1 MKVNQVSLSEKN
13 WSQTLTSIT
22 VVPHLLLLFVSPDF
36 GPKKDVI
43 SHLNRKYPDAIV
55 FGCSSAG
62 EISDV
67 IVKDNTISLTAI
79 EFDKTCLKLVSV
91 KVNKMNDSFK
101 AGVNIGRMLSDKHLK
116 HVMVL
121 SDGLK
126 VNGVDLTSGIKSNLL
141 NTSVTGGMAGDGE
154 DFEKTFVIRNNEIL
168 ENAVLGLGFYGDSL
182 NVSYSAKGGWDGF
195 GIERLVTKSKK
206 NVLYEL
212 DGKPAL
218 EIYKN
223 ILGED
228 AKKLPS
234 SGLLFPVNMK
244 KGKDDIAVV
253 RGISGINEKDKSLI
267 FGVNIQEGVS
277 LRLMKGN
284 IDRLITGAKESAVSA
299 CITLKENSELVI
311 VISCIGRRLVLK
323 QLVEEEIEIIRNVV
337 GDNPKITGFYSY
349 GEIAPLED
357 VSLCELHHQTMT
369 ITTLSEC

>member
-1 MKVNQVSLSEKN
+1 
-13 WSQTLTSIT
+13 
-22 VVPHLLLLFVSPDF
+22 
-36 GPKKDVI
+36 
-43 SHLNRKYPDAIV
+43 
-55 FGCSSAG
+55 
-62 EISDV
+62 
-67 IVKDNTISLTAI
+67 
-79 EFDKTCLKLVSV
+79 
-91 KVNKMNDSFK
+91 
-101 AGVNIGRMLSDKHLK
+101 
-116 HVMVL
+116 
-121 SDGLK
+121 
-126 VNGVDLTSGIKSNLL
+126 
-141 NTSVTGGMAGDGE
+141 MAGDGE

-267 FGVNIQEGVS
+267 FGVNIPEGVS

-299 CITLKENSELVI
+299 CSTLKENSELVI